1 MSDPLARFAQSIAGV
16 VQSGIRDHERRMHA
30 PERRRG
36 IPPPN
41 RRRLTDI
48 PYPDYEVDDDVLAH
62 AVELLNEG
70 MDLPLVAY
78 SLEIPQ
84 PALERHLAEYK
95 RRYGRFLFER
105 ATAW

>member
-1 MSDPLARFAQSIAGV
+1 MSERFARFARSIGDV
-16 VQSGIRDHERRMHA
+16 VQAEIRDHEQRMHP

-48 PYPDYEVDDDVLAH
+48 PYPDYEVDDNVLAH

-70 MDLPLVAY
+70 MELPLVAY

-95 RRYGRFLFER
+95 RRYGRLLFER
-105 ATAW
+105 AMAD